1 MFASV
6 LKSVEVLLLNM
17 CNLLELSGLFV
28 CLGVLVK
35 FFSALEGGG
44 GEGSIKNNCGLLGGI
59 SIQADTMDHSDQRT
73 LKLDVS
79 Q

>member
-44 GEGSIKNNCGLLGGI
+44 EGSRKNNCGLLGGI

>member
-44 GEGSIKNNCGLLGGI
+44 GRGVEKITVVC
-59 SIQADTMDHSDQRT
+59 
-73 LKLDVS
+73 
-79 Q
+79 